1 MLRFHQTLEE
11 LFRKNFPEEIGRI
24 GAQGGFED
32 VPPQSY
38 ARVNDQSSLHENAS
52 AQRSFSSSGGQ
63 SSLPAFTLTTTVPP
77 QPMSPFTPSKD
88 HGVDFPSFTKRT
100 PLQLHAAHV
109 ARHGINGVS
118 TGGRQDTIGS
128 EAGTGSPRN
137 SLITVGNAPSV
148 TAPSGASIVTSTVG
162 SIKGRLSRFGSL
174 RTGRRG

>member
-52 AQRSFSSSGGQ
+52 LQRSLSSSGQ
-63 SSLPAFTLTTTVPP
+63 SNLPALSLSTAIPP
-77 QPMSPFTPSKD
+77 QPISPFA
-88 HGVDFPSFTKRT
+88 PSFDIPSPVKRT

-118 TGGRQDTIGS
+118 TGWRQDPVGS

-137 SLITVGNAPSV
+137 SMITVGNGQSV
-148 TAPSGASIVTSTVG
+148 TSPSGASIVTSTVG
-162 SIKGRLSRFGSL
+162 SIKGRFSRFGSL
-174 RTGRRG
+174 RSGRRG

>member
-11 LFRKNFPEEIGRI
+11 FFRKNFPEEIGRI

-32 VPPQSY
+32 IPPHLY

-52 AQRSFSSSGGQ
+52 LQRSLSSGGQ
-63 SSLPAFTLTTTVPP
+63 SSLPPLTLSTAVPP
-77 QPMSPFTPSKD
+77 QPVSPFTPSRD
-88 HGVDFPSFTKRT
+88 HGPDVPSPLKRT

-118 TGGRQDTIGS
+118 TGWRQDAMGS
-128 EAGTGSPRN
+128 ETGTGSPRN
-137 SLITVGNAPSV
+137 SLITVSGAPSV
-148 TAPSGASIVTSTVG
+148 VGPSGASIVTSTVG
-162 SIKGRLSRFGSL
+162 SIKGRFSRFGSL

>member
-1 MLRFHQTLEE
+1 MIRFHQTLEE

-38 ARVNDQSSLHENAS
+38 VRANDRSSLHENAS
-52 AQRSFSSSGGQ
+52 LKRSFSSGGQ
-63 SSLPAFTLTTTVPP
+63 SSLPALSLSTTVPP
-77 QPMSPFTPSKD
+77 QPVSPFTPSRD
-88 HGVDFPSFTKRT
+88 LGAEFPSPAKRT

-118 TGGRQDTIGS
+118 TGGRQDTMGS
-128 EAGTGSPRN
+128 STGTGSPRN

-162 SIKGRLSRFGSL
+162 SIKGRFSRFGSL
-174 RTGRRG
+174 RSGRRG

>member
-1 MLRFHQTLEE
+1 MEE
-11 LFRKNFPEEIGRI
+11 LFRKNFAEEIGRI

-32 VPPQSY
+32 VSSRSY
-38 ARVNDQSSLHENAS
+38 ARVNDQSSIHENAS
-52 AQRSFSSSGGQ
+52 LQRSFSSSGK
-63 SSLPAFTLTTTVPP
+63 SSLPALSLSTTVPP
-77 QPMSPFTPSKD
+77 QPTSPFPGARD
-88 HGVDFPSFTKRT
+88 HGAEGAFTAKRT

-118 TGGRQDTIGS
+118 TGGHQDAVGS

-162 SIKGRLSRFGSL
+162 SIRGRLSRFGSFKS
-174 RTGRRG
+174 GRR